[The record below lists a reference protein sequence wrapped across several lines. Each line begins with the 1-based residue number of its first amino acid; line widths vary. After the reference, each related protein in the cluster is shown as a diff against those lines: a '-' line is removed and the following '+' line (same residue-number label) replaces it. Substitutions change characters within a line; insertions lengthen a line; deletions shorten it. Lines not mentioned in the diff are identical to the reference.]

1 LQISNLIIKI
11 TTKEESH
18 SIKMVVEVVEYKISQ
33 ILNHKTMEIKM
44 VIILIKKMVV
54 VVVNYKKLNQ
64 IKYHKFKSN
73 NKNHQLVKITMQK
86 INNHKLKK

>member
-11 TTKEESH
+11 TIKEESH

-44 VIILIKKMVV
+44 VIILIKRMVV
-54 VVVNYKKLNQ
+54 GNYKKLNQ

-73 NKNHQLVKITMQK
+73 NKNHQLEKIIMLK
-86 INNHKLKK
+86 INNLKLKK